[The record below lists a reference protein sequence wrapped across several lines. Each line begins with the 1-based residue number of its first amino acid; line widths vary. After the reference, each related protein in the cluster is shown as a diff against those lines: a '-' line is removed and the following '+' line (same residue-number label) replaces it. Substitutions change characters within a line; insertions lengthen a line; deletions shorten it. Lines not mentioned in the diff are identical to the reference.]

1 MTWPDITAIAVRAI
15 SICIV
20 LEAAGLAIFHY
31 GLRFDVG
38 AIRRQGMWIAAAGAL
53 LAATQL
59 LVEPV
64 RLAGSFDGIFD
75 PALTQFYL
83 GSDAGT
89 AGIVRIVGTL
99 AVLFGFRSRQPWLAL
114 TGAALTCLS
123 FTFMGHT
130 VTRGE
135 RFLVAPLLLTHI
147 VIISFWFGSLRALR
161 RTDDAG
167 HSDIADVLE
176 RFSRIASIAV
186 PILLAAGLGLAV
198 SLLPSFAALFTPYG
212 LMIIAKMSGFAVLI
226 TMASINR
233 WRLLPRI
240 LAGDGSAIAV
250 FQRIAGAEWLIMVAL
265 IFVTVTVTSLFSPD
279 M

>member
-1 MTWPDITAIAVRAI
+1 MV
-15 SICIV
+15 
-20 LEAAGLAIFHY
+20 
-31 GLRFDVG
+31 
-38 AIRRQGMWIAAAGAL
+38 AIRRQGMWIAATGAL
-53 LAATQL
+53 LAAAQL
-59 LVEPV
+59 LIEPA

-89 AGIVRIVGTL
+89 AGIVRIVGML
-99 AVLFGFRSRQPWLAL
+99 AVLFGFRSRQPWLAIA
-114 TGAALTCLS
+114 GAALTCLS

-147 VIISFWFGSLRALR
+147 VIIAFWFGSLRALR
-161 RTDDAG
+161 RTNDFG
-167 HSDIADVLE
+167 HADIAGVLE
-176 RFSRIASIAV
+176 RFSRVASIAV
-186 PILLAAGLGLAV
+186 PILFAAGLGLAI
-198 SLLPSFAALFTPYG
+198 SLLSSLAALFTPYG
-212 LMIIAKMSGFAVLI
+212 LMILTKYSGFGVLMA
-226 TMASINR
+226 MASINR

-240 LAGDGSAIAV
+240 RAGDATAVTV

>member
-1 MTWPDITAIAVRAI
+1 MV
-15 SICIV
+15 
-20 LEAAGLAIFHY
+20 
-31 GLRFDVG
+31 
-38 AIRRQGMWIAAAGAL
+38 AIRRQGMWIAATGAL
-53 LAATQL
+53 LAAAQL
-59 LVEPV
+59 FIEPA

-89 AGIVRIVGTL
+89 AGIVRIIGML
-99 AVLFGFRSRQPWLAL
+99 AVLFGFRSRHSWLAIA
-114 TGAALTCLS
+114 GAALTCLS

-147 VIISFWFGSLRALR
+147 VIIAFWFGSLRALR
-161 RTDDAG
+161 RTNDFG
-167 HSDIADVLE
+167 HADIAGVLE
-176 RFSRIASIAV
+176 RFSRVASIAV
-186 PILLAAGLGLAV
+186 PILFAAGLGLAI
-198 SLLPSFAALFTPYG
+198 SLLSSLAALFTPYG
-212 LMIIAKMSGFAVLI
+212 LMILTKYSGFGVLI
-226 TMASINR
+226 AMASINR

-240 LAGDGSAIAV
+240 RAGDATAVIA